1 MFSSNATCSIAL
13 VPVLQASTAEPV
25 AVIGFGD
32 FPLAAALLPPFTV
45 IDQDPDNLGSLAAAR
60 MFART
65 DKPGQRLRRG
75 TTVPVGLVV
84 RCSCGPH

>member
-1 MFSSNATCSIAL
+1 VKSPIAL
-13 VPVLQASTAEPV
+13 VSVLQASKAEPV
-25 AVIGFGD
+25 AVGFGD